1 MARKLSARHA
11 LDEDELKFC
20 TVYAAFGEKNS
31 PEAYRR
37 SHPQE
42 CFQWNSETGKW
53 DKTKPLLNAKAIQ
66 QRAARLLE
74 QDYIAEFLKELK
86 AAPGDSARE
95 VFTEATLL
103 GNDSGR
109 LKAAEKVL
117 DLESDLGFQDAVD
130 RFFHIACAIGD
141 EVVVP
146 LPEGGEVAFPLREMF
161 PRYDDPLPPAEALYK
176 TIQSLDQYL
185 WITNGRDAGEDT
197 PRDAREWKLFDG
209 AKEFARRGSP

>member
-1 MARKLSARHA
+1 MARKISARHA

-20 TVYAAFGEKNS
+20 TVYAAFGETNA

-42 CFQWNSETGKW
+42 CFKWNTETGKW
-53 DKTKPLLNAKAIQ
+53 DKNEPLLTAKAVG
-66 QRAARLLE
+66 QRAMRLLE
-74 QDYIAEFLKELK
+74 QDYIVDFLKELK
-86 AAPGDSARE
+86 APPGDSARE

-146 LPEGGEVAFPLREMF
+146 LPDGGEVSFPMREMF
-161 PRYDDPLPPAEALYK
+161 PRYDDPLPPAEVLYK
-176 TIQSLDQYL
+176 TLQSLDQFL
-185 WITNGRDAGEDT
+185 WVQIGKEAGEEK
-197 PRDAREWKLFDG
+197 PRDARDWKYGDG
-209 AKEFARRGSP
+209 ARDYQRQLR